1 MPKFA
6 ASITTMFTEH
16 ALPNRFLAAR
26 QAGFGAVEIQMPYET
41 EPEVLARA
49 REAADIEVALINTPM
64 GDPGKGEAGFG
75 ALLGCQAL
83 FREGVA
89 AARRYAEA
97 LGCRRVHVLA
107 GVPGEESDAEACLEL
122 FAENLSYAGDELA
135 QVGVG
140 VLVEPVNGRDRPG
153 YFVDSLERALDAIT
167 RAGRSNVGMLCDI
180 YHLQVMGEEPI
191 PTIARLKDTIGH
203 IQFAD
208 APGRHEPGTG
218 EIDFPRLFR
227 ALDAMGYAGWT
238 AAEYVPSGKTE
249 DSLGW
254 LAPAKASRR

>member
-1 MPKFA
+1 MPNFA
-6 ASITTMFTEH
+6 ASISMMFTEY
-16 ALPNRFLAAR
+16 ALPDRFRAAR
-26 QAGFGAVEIQMPYET
+26 EAGFDAVEIQMPYGA
-41 EPEVLARA
+41 EPEILARA
-49 REAADIEVALINTPM
+49 REAAGIEVALINTPM
-64 GDPGKGEAGFG
+64 GDPDKGEAGFG
-75 ALLGCQAL
+75 AIPGCEAR

-89 AARRYAEA
+89 AARGYAEA

-107 GVPGEESDAEACLEL
+107 GVSGEDSDADACLDL
-122 FAENLSYAGDELA
+122 FAENLAYAGTELEKA
-135 QVGVG
+135 GVG

-153 YFVDSLERALDAIT
+153 YFVDSVERALDAIT

-218 EIDFPRLFR
+218 EIDFSRLFR

-254 LAPAKASRR
+254 LAPARVS

>member
-6 ASITTMFTEH
+6 ASITMMFTEH
-16 ALPNRFLAAR
+16 ALPDRFMAAR
-26 QAGFGAVEIQMPYET
+26 QAGFGAVEIQMPYEA

-64 GDPGKGEAGFG
+64 GDREKGEAGFA
-75 ALLGCQAL
+75 ALPGHEAQ

-107 GVPGEESDAEACLEL
+107 GVPGEESDADSCRDL
-122 FAENLSYAGDELA
+122 FAENLGYAGAELERA
-135 QVGVG
+135 GVG

-153 YFVDSLERALDAIT
+153 YFVDSVERALGAISS
-167 RAGRSNVGMLCDI
+167 AGRSNVGLLCDI
-180 YHLQVMGEEPI
+180 YHRQVMGEEPI

-218 EIDFPRLFR
+218 SIEFPRFFR
-227 ALDAMGYAGWT
+227 ALDAMGYDGWT

-254 LAPAKASRR
+254 LAPARAG